1 MSNLNH
7 TTMIHV
13 SLLLPKGDT
22 SISNLEATY
31 KMFMMANSFL
41 VEQGGEAKFKV
52 ELVAASNEERTSN
65 GIFTVSPDKMISAIT
80 HTDLIIIP
88 AIHGDYQQVV
98 KENAA
103 FVPWLKAQ
111 YEKGA
116 EIASL
121 CIGAFLLAST
131 GLLNGKR
138 CTTHW
143 MASDEFKE
151 MFPDVELVNEKI
163 ITDDNGIYT
172 SGGAYSSLNLNLYLI
187 EKVAGRKTAILQSKV
202 FEIDIDRNSQSP
214 FIIFSGQ
221 KSHNDERILKAQEY
235 IEGNYQD
242 KITIEMLCN
251 RLAIGR
257 RTFERRFKKATGNT
271 VVEYAQRVKMEV
283 AKKQFEAGMP
293 NVNEVMFQV
302 GYSDSKAF
310 REVFKKFAGMS
321 PVDYR
326 NKYRELKWISP
337 SRHTTLQ

>member
-1 MSNLNH
+1 
-7 TTMIHV
+7 MIHV

-22 SISNLEATY
+22 SISNLEATF
-31 KMFMMANSFL
+31 KMFTMANSFL
-41 VEQGGEAKFKV
+41 IEQGESAKFKV
-52 ELVAASNEERTSN
+52 ELIAANGESRTSN
-65 GIFTVSPDKMISAIT
+65 GIFTVSSDKIISDVT
-80 HTDLIIIP
+80 QTDLIIIP
-88 AIHGDYQQVV
+88 AIHGDYHQVV
-98 KENAA
+98 KDNAA
-103 FVPWLKAQ
+103 FVPWIREQ
-111 YEKGA
+111 YRRGA

-143 MASDEFKE
+143 MASDEFQE
-151 MFPDVELVNEKI
+151 MFPQVELLNEKI
-163 ITDDNGIYT
+163 ITDENGIYT

-187 EKVAGRKTAILQSKV
+187 EKLAGRKIAILQSKV
-202 FEIDIDRNSQSP
+202 FEIDIDRTSQSP
-214 FIIFSGQ
+214 FMIFSGQ
-221 KSHNDERILKAQEY
+221 KSHNDEGVLKAQEY

-242 KITIEMLCN
+242 KITIEMLCSQ
-251 RLAIGR
+251 LAIGR

-283 AKKQFEAGMP
+283 AKKQFEGGMP

-326 NKYRELKWISP
+326 NKYRELKQITP
-337 SRHTTLQ
+337 SVRVGLP

>member
-1 MSNLNH
+1 
-7 TTMIHV
+7 MIHV

-22 SISNLEATY
+22 SISNLEATH
-31 KMFMMANSFL
+31 KMFTMANSFL
-41 VEQGGEAKFKV
+41 MEQGEEARFRV
-52 ELVAASNEERTSN
+52 ELVAASNEGRTSN
-65 GIFTVSPDKMISAIT
+65 GIFTVSPDRTIVEVER
-80 HTDLIIIP
+80 TDLIIIP
-88 AIHGDYQQVV
+88 AIHGDYEQVV
-98 KENAA
+98 KDNRA
-103 FVPWLKAQ
+103 FIPWIKEQ

-131 GLLNGKR
+131 GLLNGKH

-143 MASDEFKE
+143 MASEEFKA
-151 MFPDVELVNEKI
+151 MFPKVELLNEKI
-163 ITDDNGIYT
+163 ITDEKGIYT

-187 EKVAGRKTAILQSKV
+187 EKLAGRKIAILQSKV

-221 KSHNDERILKAQEY
+221 KGHNDQGILKAQEY

-251 RLAIGR
+251 QLAIGR

-293 NVNEVMFQV
+293 NVNEVMFHV

-326 NKYRELKWISP
+326 NKYRELKWVSP
-337 SRHTTLQ
+337 SNHATLR